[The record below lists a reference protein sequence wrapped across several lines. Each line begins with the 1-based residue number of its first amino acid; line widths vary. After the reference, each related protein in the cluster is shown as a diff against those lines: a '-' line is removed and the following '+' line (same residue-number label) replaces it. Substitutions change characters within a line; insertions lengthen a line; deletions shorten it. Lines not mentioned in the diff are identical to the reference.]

1 MAEEGT
7 NGSEAVGTLFAPVKA
22 KAASSSYAPL
32 RRKVFRWLWIAS
44 LTSNIGTWMQN
55 VGAAWLMT
63 DLSASPLMVA
73 LVQAATNLP
82 FFVLAVPAGAL
93 ADIVDRRRLL
103 LVAQSWMLLVAA
115 ALAAVTFTGQ
125 LTPWLLLGLTFL
137 LGLGSALN
145 SPAWQATT
153 PELVPREE
161 IPAAVALGGVS
172 MKVARA
178 GGPALGGL
186 LGAAAGP
193 GGTFFFHALSFL
205 GGLF

>member
-1 MAEEGT
+1 MTGSPLADTQAPPPRSEG
-7 NGSEAVGTLFAPVKA
+7 NVPSA
-22 KAASSSYAPL
+22 YAPL
-32 RRKVFRWLWIAS
+32 RRVIFRWLWIAS

-115 ALAAVTFTGQ
+115 VLAVVT
-125 LTPWLLLGLTFL
+125 
-137 LGLGSALN
+137 
-145 SPAWQATT
+145 
-153 PELVPREE
+153 
-161 IPAAVALGGVS
+161 
-172 MKVARA
+172 
-178 GGPALGGL
+178 
-186 LGAAAGP
+186 
-193 GGTFFFHALSFL
+193 
-205 GGLF
+205 